1 MPQLTDQGLEKIN
14 ELSRRYGVSTNAV
27 MTLLQSLLNSNG
39 SMAQFDH
46 REFGGSGPVDAGW
59 NDDGRR
65 HV

>member
-1 MPQLTDQGLEKIN
+1 MPQLTDELEKIN

-27 MTLLQSLLNSNG
+27 MTLFQSLLNSNG

-46 REFGGSGPVDAGW
+46 HEFGGRGQWMGW